1 MLVGASCWRT
11 CIDLRVEE
19 IEIKNVEHLGILA
32 GLIDEI
38 GIEAIINEAVG
49 TDNRQKLTPGQV
61 VKAII
66 LKGLGFV
73 SRPLYLFSQ
82 DGGIPILMRA
92 GDGFFASL
100 SQLVANIIYF
110 AERPAECGV

>member
-1 MLVGASCWRT
+1 
-11 CIDLRVEE
+11 VEE

-49 TDNRQKLTPGQV
+49 TNNRQKLTPGQV

-73 SRPLYLFSQ
+73 SRPLYLFSSTKS
-82 DGGIPILMRA
+82 R
-92 GDGFFASL
+92 L
-100 SQLVANIIYF
+100 SRNRLNN
-110 AERPAECGV
+110 